1 MVGFKQKALFPKP
14 NLPFSRFIKWS
25 HRLPVL
31 PIVVDG
37 GWISKW
43 TLALQDNTGRQH
55 LPNPESVVSPVFFE
69 RDTESHAKSRVQG
82 RKHSFL
88 SSRASYYYTDLR
100 VSHTTLLT

>member
-31 PIVVDG
+31 PVVVDG
-37 GWISKW
+37 GWVSGPLHSK
-43 TLALQDNTGRQH
+43 TIPAGNTSRIPSRWYH
-55 LPNPESVVSPVFFE
+55 RFSLRE
-69 RDTESHAKSRVQG
+69 TESHARSRVQG

-88 SSRASYYYTDLR
+88 SSRTSYYYTDTR